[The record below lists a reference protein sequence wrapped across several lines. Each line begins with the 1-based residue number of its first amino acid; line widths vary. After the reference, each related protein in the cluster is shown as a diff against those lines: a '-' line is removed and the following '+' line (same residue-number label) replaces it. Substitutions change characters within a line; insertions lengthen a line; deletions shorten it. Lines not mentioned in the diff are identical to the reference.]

1 MRKKR
6 IHQDNPQFWNF
17 VLRAGVWGGACFLG
31 GFRGSELAKRA
42 LLGPVIER
50 VGGFTLEEAFAHA
63 EEERQRKALEESLSS
78 EINQPLQSITL
89 PEIRQISEP
98 KAKALTLAGAFKSE
112 LDALLSTPAAVSIP
126 DSRWLDLIV
135 PPSIVLIFGGKG
147 SGKTAAAFRL
157 LEIFRYKL
165 DPYVIALPKQCENL
179 LPNYIGIKETLEEV
193 PPGSFSLI
201 DEAHLTNN
209 ARDWAKA
216 ESREISRL
224 LNLSRQQQKTIAF
237 VTQLGRHLNLDI
249 LSSANLIIVK
259 YPSLLQPSFER
270 PELRKIMDE
279 AKLAF
284 DSIKGDRKAWS
295 YVYSPDTGFT
305 GLVENG
311 LPSFWSNKLSNMYGY
326 GYQKG
331 IAPERFPSS
340 MSDEEK
346 KQKAKELHQENWS
359 LSRIANYLGVSKTT
373 IFNWVH
379 DYPYKR
385 K

>member
-6 IHQDNPQFWNF
+6 IHQDNSQFWSF

-63 EEERQRKALEESLSS
+63 EEEHQRKAQEEQRLSREIKQTLQPLSPS
-78 EINQPLQSITL
+78 EIKKV
-89 PEIRQISEP
+89 SEHND
-98 KAKALTLAGAFKSE
+98 KALTLADAFKSE
-112 LDALLSTPAAVSIP
+112 LDTLLSTSNIVSIP
-126 DSRWLDLIV
+126 DLQWLDLIV
-135 PPSIVLIFGGKG
+135 PPSIILILGGKG
-147 SGKTAAAFRL
+147 SGKTAAAFRF

-165 DPYVIALPKQCENL
+165 DPYVIALPKQCENI
-179 LPNYIGIKETLEEV
+179 LPNWVGIKETLEEV
-193 PPGSFSLI
+193 PPGSFSLV

-209 ARDWAKA
+209 AKDWAKA

-249 LSSANLIIVK
+249 LSSANLIVVK

-270 PELRKIMDE
+270 PELRKIMEE
-279 AKLAF
+279 ARLAF
-284 DSIKGDRKAWS
+284 DSVKGDRKAWS

-305 GLVENG
+305 GLIENG

-326 GYQKG
+326 GYQKEK
-331 IAPERFPSS
+331 ASERLPSS
-340 MSDEEK
+340 MSKEGK
-346 KQKAKELHQENWS
+346 KQRAKELHKAGWS
-359 LSRIANYLGVSKTT
+359 YSKIANYFGVSKTT
-373 IFNWVH
+373 VFNWIH
-379 DYPYKR
+379 DYPYK
-385 K
+385 